1 MAQLFVDGEPLDISN
16 LNKLVEA
23 INKLET
29 KQIGLDS
36 QTQNYTP
43 IVWADTIKVTH
54 QALNATGSTT
64 IDYTNA
70 NFKGKPRITATPR
83 YSNMASGGGVDV
95 FVSETN
101 TSTSKI
107 NYVKRNANL
116 KGDFYIDW
124 IAVYMEPNT

>member
-1 MAQLFVDGEPLDISN
+1 MAQNFVAGEPLDIEK

-23 INKLET
+23 VNALET
-29 KQIGLDS
+29 KQTSLDS
-36 QTQNYTP
+36 STINYIP
-43 IVWADTIKVTH
+43 RLWADTIKVTH
-54 QALNATGSTT
+54 QKLDAVGSTT
-64 IDYTNA
+64 VDYTNA
-70 NFKGKPRITATPR
+70 NFKGKPRIVATPR
-83 YSNMASGGGVDV
+83 YSNLASGGGVEV

-124 IAVYMEPNT
+124 VAVYMEPNT